1 MNLIIHTNINIF
13 AQTRQL
19 DTEKIVK
26 KSFPTSQTQKKS
38 RLKRAYINP
47 VDRLFETI
55 FFPYKTIWYST
66 SGKKHKTI
74 LTTAS
79 HSQPKIKGALFVM

>member
-47 VDRLFETI
+47 VDRLSETI
-55 FFPYKTIWYST
+55 FFPYKTI
-66 SGKKHKTI
+66 
-74 LTTAS
+74 
-79 HSQPKIKGALFVM
+79 